1 VPTNTDIKSTGIKYD
16 PLGLIE
22 EKGTYDPLGIL
33 PKPYVEHDRG
43 FMGDVASR
51 AARSGVQI
59 MKGIGGAMQL
69 TDLDPSKETNIVAKA
84 GKNVTDFYS
93 GLAEKH
99 DIFKPDIAEARGDE
113 GVLKR
118 GFGGAVESVG
128 PSLLPLA
135 AALAGAKAGALVG
148 APAGPPGVAIGTVVG
163 GIVGGMGTLFAT
175 FGMGQYQQSYDE
187 AIKEL
192 SKNGMPPAERE
203 AKARKYALV
212 SATAEAGGELVGD
225 LAAMT
230 FFGVFG
236 GQAAKQPLKL
246 TIKQLM
252 GGGAKGFGKAI
263 AKTVPFEVGSEMGT
277 AYTQAKAA
285 QEAGIS
291 GMEPGE
297 AMAEAVLP
305 AVFLSVMFGGA
316 IHTAQVSE
324 AQRLYKE
331 LNSKD
336 PEVRAKA
343 ALDVGNRIK
352 DKTDRAAW
360 LTIAGNYIDNKKD
373 IPLSKPIVD
382 FAVQKKDA
390 EAELAGIGE
399 LRNALAKGE
408 ITREQAEQLFNEA
421 EGELKDQIG
430 AVLQNTPNVPDIETV
445 DELPSTTEMPGLERA
460 YAAKPTKPVK
470 SARADLDVS
479 SPNLPKT
486 PEQEALLK
494 AQALYAQAEAEEA
507 RKAQVKK
514 KEKERKSKIKK
525 DFESQP
531 KTVQQEINPDQ
542 VEYETK
548 LIEDMLKNGEITQEV
563 ADKRIALL
571 TSPEIEDQRKKKEA
585 NRPTIRRDLQN
596 RAVEAGRKLTEAR
609 RWGLK
614 LDPKQKA
621 ELEATIKE
629 YDDSLIEPK
638 TELKRV
644 GVWVEPTEGAQTQ
657 PAKPYAGPPI
667 PAFKTTNEAMA
678 FGKKATPEQI
688 DRLKALMVENRDE
701 FIKLKEAG
709 KLQEAMNVATLG
721 QYYREAV
728 EASEGTLSVQ
738 RDKSLLK
745 EKPKEKNINGIIV
758 EDKPLTKKEK
768 ALKEYRDYVAGLS
781 TEQREQVSDL
791 IEKEPASPST
801 ALFKIQKALE
811 KPKIEEGITVEQ
823 GDKPIVRGKIK
834 PEKAPTFEYGVEY
847 IDAYTDEGAV
857 AKEKFHKDAISYLRK
872 LGKALGG
879 VSLYPKKKTGVSSNK
894 AGIAGSGEIYGK
906 WKLSNGKE
914 IVVELT
920 SGVGIPTIP
929 ATKSGV
935 VMRFDV
941 DNGPNQWVNP
951 SLTVDDLVAQIN
963 KAAGL
968 EPESAGAA
976 KKRGVHAKQVTA
988 SDLYKLT
995 SDKKG
1000 VLKSHGVKLYNRVR
1014 DARAALDVIG
1024 PRYANEKIPEYLK
1037 RIREYQK
1044 ENPVTEPETPTEP
1057 WRLTQRQFMDDNAI
1071 NGVTNDRDRQRH
1083 KNLVQIALNEG
1094 ENVPAHVLKDY
1105 PELQEKPK
1113 TEDKDRWS
1121 EEYYSETA
1129 IRLYSA
1135 GGDIVGDMI
1144 SQYGHVLPVGT
1155 SSGKVFANAIKDNY
1169 SLKDPNNKFFYNTAL
1184 RVKSDVSFSK
1194 KPNGEIARV
1203 KEKTKT
1209 AEKPKPEKPKDKYI
1223 TPEQAKEVE
1232 RTAKKGLK
1240 TAEELGDRQKLILT
1254 GGPPGAGKT
1263 SAASQDTEVNNSY
1276 SLSADDIKEQTG
1288 NAKGDQAVKSHKETS
1303 RLAKKLTSSA
1313 ISEGYHTV
1321 YDALLANYG
1330 YVKPLIEKVLNN
1342 GGDVHIAFSNIDAVT
1357 SQVRSKFRNVLGITE
1372 RIIPIK
1378 ASAKGYNYSLPTFL
1392 KLFEDYKNNPNV
1404 SFKIVDNNVDGRKPI
1419 EIFEKNDNELVIQDQ
1434 NLFDKIMNL
1443 PYIKV
1448 EEGGIRYVRKEK
1460 VSEEEVESRSQEVEE
1475 RLQRILQAKQKEHQQ
1490 RPEESPQDLAPRLAK
1505 DLESA
1510 TETEI
1515 DSVLDDVFGAKDL
1528 AKKAGI
1534 ESVKGVQEAV
1544 KGLSALFS
1552 PKNTLTSGPVFN
1564 EDTYAQA
1571 KPHFESALQHAIEA
1585 GHTLKKLVK
1594 HLYDTF
1600 GEQIRPYLERFLKD
1614 KAKGGTNEL
1623 SNKDEIP
1630 SDARLPGN
1638 REDVEGEPGTTE
1650 PGDQQPSGPDIG
1662 VREGTEGEGPELG
1675 GTGGIS
1681 DELPGTTGRTGRK
1694 KPGRKPVQPDND
1706 LGRDTE
1712 LAPED
1717 RNHVIGPKDVIAPPG
1732 RVGKINANIKAIRL
1746 LKKLEKENR
1755 NPKPAEKKVLAQ
1767 YVGWGAFSQE
1777 VFNNEFSTVAETG
1790 QEPYNWRWDEK
1801 ARKKYK
1807 VWKTK
1812 YGKKLH
1818 PALGGLLTKEEWES
1832 GRASTVNAHFTS
1844 KEVVSSMWRLAE
1856 RLGFKGGTV
1865 LEPAAGVGNFF
1876 GLMPQDI
1883 AAKSALF
1890 GVEKD
1895 TISGGILK
1903 KLYPQAAV
1911 EVKPFEKS
1919 KSVLDN
1925 SIDLTITNVPFGRI
1939 SITDKRHPDY
1949 DRWKIHNYFL
1959 ARSLDA
1965 TKPGGLVLAISSAWT
1980 MDAKSNGNV
1989 REYLANKADL
1999 IGAMRLPNTAFK
2011 GNAGTEVVTDVLV
2024 FRKKD
2029 SNKVA
2034 VGKDFRVVNYLE
2046 TPKFKKTEKDLNAVI
2061 ARIEKLQAGRPK
2073 KNGKVV
2079 NTEAYKRS
2087 YKALKEQKEDLMKA
2101 YRSSYAVN
2109 EYFIKN
2115 PDMVLGKHAMTGT
2128 MYASDSYTV
2137 ASSGILTE
2145 QMAKAVES
2153 FPENIAGEG
2162 SDISKMEKVELA
2174 GTDAKEGTITLR
2186 NGKIKLIE
2194 NGRIVAPYYV
2204 GTQGQKIAVKPAQ
2217 MKRLKSY
2224 IELRD
2229 LTNEAI
2235 TAMNDEA
2242 TTDEQVADY
2251 QNRMNKAYD
2260 AYVKK
2265 FGTFNGTVGNSFIN
2279 KLDNDFALVDALE
2292 IQVGEG
2298 KDTTWEKAPI
2308 FTQRTVFPFIE
2319 PDSAE
2324 SVEDALNISIIYRGE
2339 VDIAY
2344 LSDLLGEPD
2353 TLSIKKQIVDKGLGF
2368 INPDTG
2374 KVEQRDLYLSG
2385 QVKKKLIRAKAQG
2398 KDFQANI
2405 DALEAIQPE
2414 DLDIEFIS
2422 FHLGSTWV
2430 PPGAVKAFL
2439 KEVIEVDAEVEYVEK
2454 AGTSRWHI
2462 GIKSGERGIKNQ
2474 KTYSSRGKTAVD
2486 LIDNALNLKNPTIPA
2501 YDEKG
2506 RKSGT
2511 DKEASKEA
2519 RMKLNEIS
2527 DEFVAWAKSHK
2538 EWAEKVAAKYNEE
2551 KNGVVLRKHT
2561 TPNIDI
2567 YPNQAPVDP
2576 KGRPMRLTA
2585 EQKTAVSRAVQE
2597 SVLLAYGVGTGKTRI
2612 LITAA
2617 MEMKRIGTARKPVI
2631 VVHNSTVDQYRN
2643 VSKKLYPGKRFLI
2656 PDDKQRN
2663 AKQRKKL
2670 LTSMATGD
2678 WDTIILPQS
2687 FFDGIANDPARERA
2701 FVDEQIAQ
2709 IEEAILEAQEE
2720 ADNPWTVK
2728 DLENLKENRIQRLE
2742 RLLDRRQDEVL
2753 TFEQMG
2759 IDAILVDEVHAYK
2772 RSEFYTKLNQVKG
2785 IDNGSS
2791 QRSTSLILKS
2801 EFVRQKTGGKNIIT
2815 ATGTPISNTLAELWT
2830 MLRYVRPD
2838 LLEEYGVSQFD
2849 AFASTFGV
2857 IDEDTEQTASGFKDV
2872 ERFKKYTN
2880 GPELLSM
2887 FFSGADVKLTKDAN
2901 LKLPKIRNGKP
2912 TVIVTEKSP
2921 DLTAYIKDIIDRWKA
2936 WENLTGLEKRKNR
2949 HVPIVLY
2956 GLAKKASV
2964 DLRLVDPEYYQ
2975 DDPNSKVNK
2984 CAKEAK
2990 RIYDEYDHIKGTQI
3004 IFADLIR
3011 DNAKNPKFD
3020 YHEDIKA
3027 KLVKAG
3033 IPEKEIVIFSSGFP
3047 ETKDAAIKKKFK
3059 SGGYRVIIGTTD
3071 RLGIGVNIAD
3081 LVVAGHDLTV
3091 PDRPMDIEQ
3100 RHGRFVRQSN
3110 KNAEVEI
3117 LQYAT
3122 KDTLD
3127 AVMFQ
3132 RLAIKQKGADQVLTG
3147 KIDGRDFDDPYSIE
3161 QASFDEFAAA
3171 ASGKAGK
3178 LLFEKSRLKSQH
3190 TKYQIAEQA
3199 HFRRVGNARR
3209 KLKEIPEQIES
3220 KERNLKKANEFKA
3233 YIEEAFP
3240 GGKLD
3245 TLTLDGET
3253 MPRKE
3258 AYEILSERM
3267 EAQVQEW
3274 EDEYI
3279 GKPMGDFKKNAPQ
3292 QGIWGPKLQA
3302 QYSVFADELEIK
3314 FAITGQT
3321 NYDREAKPS
3330 EKLGWKQV
3338 RKDRFN
3344 LSSEEDNL
3352 VPEKIGSFPV
3362 IMKWNG
3368 EQVGY
3373 RNHATRKGFAP
3384 DVTRSVNV
3392 VIENAKT
3399 APGEIQKG
3407 IDTLQAE
3414 AKEYEEISKET
3425 FKYRKEAIDVLN
3437 KINDI
3442 DVQLKALTSDEIL
3455 GMDKDE
3461 NAPTIKDWLAGYE
3474 PETQAYG
3481 PMDESPEVFLNEQ
3494 VYEAKGHRGI
3504 INTLSNETGS
3514 SQMGTDIYNFAVG
3527 LRNKGVNSF
3536 GRFRREMQKRFK
3548 DVWAKIRA
3556 HMKALWENLIL
3567 STRKI
3572 SVGGITPERVAE
3584 TFKAKGFNSVKIDD
3598 ETVGL
3603 NLSGRRNGRLLFVRV
3618 LDQVVDSDDTAI
3630 EVGYGRKAK
3639 SGEVVAGS
3647 YLFDEKFDT
3656 ILLKRNLAD
3665 PFTLE
3670 HELFHHMK
3678 KAGLFNPAEE
3688 KILARK
3694 GNEEA
3699 QARWLEGQLRTR
3711 KNQRGL
3717 VGKMVQKVRDFIDA
3731 LANVFVRTER
3741 GIVRAAESGEIL
3753 MRKKGSPDGTI
3764 TTDKTP
3770 KLSTRQTGQSELFN
3784 RFLISPLSLW

>member
-1 VPTNTDIKSTGIKYD
+1 MYD
-16 PLGLIE
+16 WGEIQSSKEFLDLDSKDQLTVKRQYWNQYIAPSEDLKAFSPEEIQLAKQRFLKPL
-22 EKGTYDPLGIL
+22 
-33 PKPYVEHDRG
+33 PYVQHDRG

-135 AALAGAKAGALVG
+135 AAYAGAKAGALVG

-336 PEVRAKA
+336 LEVRTKA

-445 DELPSTTEMPGLERA
+445 DELPGSTEMPEFEKA

-470 SARADLDVS
+470 SVRAELDVS

-494 AQALYAQAEAEEA
+494 AQALYAQAEAEKA

-514 KEKERKSKIKK
+514 
-525 DFESQP
+525 DFKSQP

-548 LIEDMLKNGEITQEV
+548 LIEDMLKNGEISQEV

-629 YDDSLIEPK
+629 YDDSLVEPK

-644 GVWVEPTEGAQTQ
+644 GAWVEPTEGEQTQ

-929 ATKSGV
+929 TTKSGV

-976 KKRGVHAKQVTA
+976 EKAPEKWSRKNWKRVPGGAYVSEFGNYLISEIDGEFRLTDEDNGQVHGG
-988 SDLYKLT
+988 LYT
-995 SDKKG
+995 
-1000 VLKSHGVKLYNRVR
+1000 NR
-1014 DARAALDVIG
+1014 DAAAAVAETLYEEKTAPKQTKKIG
-1024 PRYANEKIPEYLK
+1024 YNVYGD
-1037 RIREYQK
+1037 
-1044 ENPVTEPETPTEP
+1044 PVYETPKGERYYT
-1057 WRLTQRQFMDDNAI
+1057 DNRGI
-1071 NGVTNDRDRQRH
+1071 KKYQDVFGKV
-1083 KNLVQIALNEG
+1083 
-1094 ENVPAHVLKDY
+1094 
-1105 PELQEKPK
+1105 
-1113 TEDKDRWS
+1113 DKDKRF
-1121 EEYYSETA
+1121 EVHT
-1129 IRLYSA
+1129 
-1135 GGDIVGDMI
+1135 
-1144 SQYGHVLPVGT
+1144 P
-1155 SSGKVFANAIKDNY
+1155 
-1169 SLKDPNNKFFYNTAL
+1169 
-1184 RVKSDVSFSK
+1184 
-1194 KPNGEIARV
+1194 
-1203 KEKTKT
+1203 
-1209 AEKPKPEKPKDKYI
+1209 EKPKPEKPK
-1223 TPEQAKEVE
+1223 TPKQISNKEQYEKD
-1232 RTAKKGLK
+1232 LK
-1240 TAEELGDRQKLILT
+1240 TYNKFISTLT
-1254 GGPPGAGKT
+1254 
-1263 SAASQDTEVNNSY
+1263 
-1276 SLSADDIKEQTG
+1276 KEQRETVADLIETKPKYPPWVTFKILAVLENRWDPNKKSAVDFGVDTDKTEMDGSDIQGIVNPVDPKAHQIDKVEALVELSKG
-1288 NAKGDQAVKSHKETS
+1288 NAKIVSGITDEIDKALGTESKVNFKTPSSIFKKANRPAVKEKKPWHDVEHIRDSLRFKTVFNKFEDVYEAIKVFSKYGLDVIKLDTDKMLEPYEWGWRFAAVDMRMPNGQLVEWYMTFPELDEIKDQQNHLLFEKWRGKTKEEREANKNEYHADLLKSYESYTDAWNQALGKLGLDDKAAAAS
-1303 RLAKKLTSSA
+1303 WTKVVAATESLIRKKLSLRSSA
-1313 ISEGYHTV
+1313 EKVPTSQAPSIRTKGLDKESDKTITRPSDRSSVTKSGKRLDIETPPSEPNIKQGDKEV
-1321 YDALLANYG
+1321 KKNYG
-1330 YVKPLIEKVLNN
+1330 AKNKLVTLDMHEANLKRLRELTGRLSAGIDPEVLNL
-1342 GGDVHIAFSNIDAVT
+1342 GAQVAV
-1357 SQVRSKFRNVLGITE
+1357 F
-1372 RIIPIK
+1372 
-1378 ASAKGYNYSLPTFL
+1378 
-1392 KLFEDYKNNPNV
+1392 
-1404 SFKIVDNNVDGRKPI
+1404 
-1419 EIFEKNDNELVIQDQ
+1419 
-1434 NLFDKIMNL
+1434 
-1443 PYIKV
+1443 
-1448 EEGGIRYVRKEK
+1448 
-1460 VSEEEVESRSQEVEE
+1460 
-1475 RLQRILQAKQKEHQQ
+1475 H
-1490 RPEESPQDLAPRLAK
+1490 
-1505 DLESA
+1505 
-1510 TETEI
+1510 
-1515 DSVLDDVFGAKDL
+1515 
-1528 AKKAGI
+1528 
-1534 ESVKGVQEAV
+1534 
-1544 KGLSALFS
+1544 
-1552 PKNTLTSGPVFN
+1552 
-1564 EDTYAQA
+1564 
-1571 KPHFESALQHAIEA
+1571 IEA
-1585 GHTLKKLVK
+1585 GTRSFVDFSKTVIAEI
-1594 HLYDTF
+1594 
-1600 GEQIRPYLERFLKD
+1600 GESFRPYLAVWYDGARRWPGLDTKGMSTHDEVDAVLKQWEE
-1614 KAKGGTNEL
+1614 GTNEL

-1807 VWKTK
+1807 TWKTK

-2029 SNKVA
+2029 RNLSG
-2034 VGKDFRVVNYLE
+2034 VGQDFRVVNYLE
-2046 TPKFKKTEKDLNAVI
+2046 TPKFKKTDKDLKAVL
-2061 ARIEKLQAGRPK
+2061 ARIETLRKARPK

-2079 NTEAYKRS
+2079 SSEAF
-2087 YKALKEQKEDLMKA
+2087 KARYAKLKEQKNALMKEYLA
-2101 YRSSYAVN
+2101 SYSIN
-2109 EYFIKN
+2109 EYFAKN
-2115 PDMVLGKHAMTGT
+2115 PDMVLGKHSMTGT
-2128 MYASDSYTV
+2128 MYAAESYTV
-2137 ASSGILTE
+2137 KPSGVLTE

-2162 SDISKMEKVELA
+2162 SDISNMEKVELA

-2229 LTNEAI
+2229 LTDEAI

-2292 IQVGEG
+2292 IQTGEG
-2298 KDTTWEKAPI
+2298 KDVTWSKAPI

-2319 PDSAE
+2319 PESAE

-2339 VDIAY
+2339 VDITY
-2344 LSDLLGEPD
+2344 LSELLGEPD
-2353 TLSIKKQIVDKGLGF
+2353 TASIKKQIVDKGLGF

-2670 LTSMATGD
+2670 LTSIATGD

-2709 IEEAILEAQEE
+2709 IEEAILEAQAE

-2887 FFSGADVKLTKDAN
+2887 FFSGADVKLTKDAK

-2936 WENLTGLEKRKNR
+2936 YENLTGLEKRKNR
-2949 HVPIVLY
+2949 HVPLVLY

-3004 IFADLIR
+3004 IFADLIN
-3011 DNAKNPKFD
+3011 DKAENPKFN

-3047 ETKDAAIKKKFK
+3047 ETKDATIKKKFK
-3059 SGGYRVIIGTTD
+3059 SGSYRVIIGTTD

-3178 LLFEKSRLKSQH
+3178 LLFEKSRLRSQR

-3220 KERNLKKANEFKA
+3220 KESNLKKANEFKA

-3314 FAITGQT
+3314 FAITAQT
-3321 NYDREAKPS
+3321 NYNPEEKPS
-3330 EKLGWKQV
+3330 TKLKWAEWWDGYNRETADEIKTV
-3338 RKDRFN
+3338 KVG
-3344 LSSEEDNL
+3344 E
-3352 VPEKIGSFPV
+3352 FPV
-3362 IMKWNG
+3362 TIKWNG
-3368 EQVGY
+3368 ERVGY
-3373 RNHATRKGFAP
+3373 RNTITRNGLAQG
-3384 DVTRSVNV
+3384 VTRSVNN

-3399 APGEIQKG
+3399 APGEIQKR
-3407 IDTLQAE
+3407 IDTLQTE
-3414 AKEYEEISKET
+3414 AKEYEEISNET
-3425 FKYRKEAIDVLN
+3425 FKYRKESIEVLN

-3455 GMDKDE
+3455 GMDKDN
-3461 NAPTIKDWLAGYE
+3461 NAPSVKDWLAGYE

-3494 VYEAKGHRGI
+3494 VYETKGHRGI
-3504 INTLSNETGS
+3504 INTLRSQTGS

-3536 GRFRREMQKRFK
+3536 GRFRREMQRRFK
-3548 DVWAKIRA
+3548 EVWAKIRA
-3556 HMKALWENLIL
+3556 HMKALWEIVN
-3567 STRKI
+3567 
-3572 SVGGITPERVAE
+3572 
-3584 TFKAKGFNSVKIDD
+3584 
-3598 ETVGL
+3598 
-3603 NLSGRRNGRLLFVRV
+3603 
-3618 LDQVVDSDDTAI
+3618 
-3630 EVGYGRKAK
+3630 
-3639 SGEVVAGS
+3639 
-3647 YLFDEKFDT
+3647 
-3656 ILLKRNLAD
+3656 
-3665 PFTLE
+3665 
-3670 HELFHHMK
+3670 
-3678 KAGLFNPAEE
+3678 
-3688 KILARK
+3688 
-3694 GNEEA
+3694 
-3699 QARWLEGQLRTR
+3699 
-3711 KNQRGL
+3711 NQRG
-3717 VGKMVQKVRDFIDA
+3717 MVEA
-3731 LANVFVRTER
+3731 WH
-3741 GIVRAAESGEIL
+3741 
-3753 MRKKGSPDGTI
+3753 GSPYKFDRFDSSKIGTGEGNQAFGHGLYF
-3764 TTDKTP
+3764 TDKEAIAEHYANTISRNERKIFLGRTLYKPLTP
-3770 KLSTRQTGQSELFN
+3770 NAPPEATNLLIKHNGNIKAAIRQLQML
-3784 RFLISPLSLW
+3784 R